1 MRLVSVFPH
10 NSEPPYNHL
19 NDQRLNW
26 DCLNVSL
33 SYILLFFTQ
42 ALFHGKFI
50 DRGFTLPFYKRIL
63 NKKLVMKDLET
74 VDPEFYNSL
83 VWIK

>member
-1 MRLVSVFPH
+1 MCRLSVCSHCVRAFV
-10 NSEPPYNHL
+10 Y
-19 NDQRLNW
+19 
-26 DCLNVSL
+26 NVS
-33 SYILLFFTQ
+33 FTLQ

>member
-1 MRLVSVFPH
+1 MDV
-10 NSEPPYNHL
+10 YY
-19 NDQRLNW
+19 D
-26 DCLNVSL
+26 L
-33 SYILLFFTQ
+33 SFTLSIQ

>member
-1 MRLVSVFPH
+1 MHLYH
-10 NSEPPYNHL
+10 N
-19 NDQRLNW
+19 
-26 DCLNVSL
+26 
-33 SYILLFFTQ
+33 LLFTLYFQ